1 MPEQAGG
8 RRELLLLVD
17 GDPRTVSVVA
27 PLAAARKLG
36 LVKARTAVAALEIVQ
51 RVADSFGCAVVNLEL
66 PDIPGL
72 AVAEALRQFYPTL
85 PVVCLTE
92 VLATA
97 NGPCLSKPINGEQLG
112 AEIDQ
117 ALAGLRSSNHSG
129 MFTEEAVLRAR
140 ARFHGSRDLVSAARE
155 LARGLPDD
163 YTGA

>member
-1 MPEQAGG
+1 
-8 RRELLLLVD
+8 
-17 GDPRTVSVVA
+17 
-27 PLAAARKLG
+27 
-36 LVKARTAVAALEIVQ
+36 VAALEIVQ

-97 NGPCLSKPINGEQLG
+97 NGPCLRKPIDAEHLG

-117 ALAGLRSSNHSG
+117 AIAGQRSIDHSG
-129 MFTEEAVLRAR
+129 VFMKDAVAR
-140 ARFHGSRDLVSAARE
+140 ARERFHTSRDLVSAARE

-163 YTGA
+163 YTEV

>member
-1 MPEQAGG
+1 MSEQAGG
-8 RRELLLLVD
+8 KRDLLLLVD

-85 PVVCLTE
+85 PVVCLTG

-97 NGPCLSKPINGEQLG
+97 NGPCLSKPVDGEQLSAG
-112 AEIDQ
+112 IDQ
-117 ALAGLRSSNHSG
+117 AIAGLRSIDHSG
-129 MFTEEAVLRAR
+129 MFTEEAMSRAR
-140 ARFHGSRDLVSAARE
+140 ARFHASRDLVSAARW
-155 LARGLPDD
+155 LAWGLRDD
-163 YTGA
+163 DTGA